1 MAAGSTPL
9 IGLTFMWTAD
19 SGVFTALA
27 IWGHPDPA
35 AFVFA
40 SPDMHLPMCIRVPLR
55 VAMVLGL
62 CSLTVLEEGL
72 RKITQLPPQIMVRF
86 P

>member
-1 MAAGSTPL
+1 MAEGSIPL
-9 IGLTFMWTAD
+9 TGLPFMWTAD
-19 SGVFTALA
+19 SSVFTALA

-35 AFVFA
+35 AVVFA
-40 SPDMHLPMCIRVPLR
+40 SPDMHPPMCIRVPLR
-55 VAMVLGL
+55 VAMALGL

-72 RKITQLPPQIMVRF
+72 RKITQLPPKVMIYF